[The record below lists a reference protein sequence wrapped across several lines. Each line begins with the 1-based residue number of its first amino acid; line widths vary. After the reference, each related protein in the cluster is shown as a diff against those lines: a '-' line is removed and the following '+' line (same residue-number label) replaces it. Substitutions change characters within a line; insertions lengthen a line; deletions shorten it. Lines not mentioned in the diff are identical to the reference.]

1 MPQKLSAKIVR
12 KEPIYIC
19 HFPQK
24 SPRISGSL
32 FCGKW
37 PASWGIL
44 WVFATLYD
52 RSPKKEALSK
62 SRGCLP
68 LEALS
73 KSRGSLPL
81 RSPKK
86 ALSLFGSSHSCQR
99 GSYKEPRLFDR
110 ASLAALTAALCQSLF
125 LEALTKRLL
134 QSLVCK
140 SLKEPQKAQLQALT
154 AARASQCVAVC
165 CSVLQCEEPQK
176 AQLEALTV
184 RGSSKSLC
192 KRLLQRLLLEPQ
204 ALTSTAWG
212 SYSCSLSEPEA
223 LTKTLCQRDNRAS
236 LAALTAA
243 LCQTLFRKRLLQSL
257 GCKSLKKEGL
267 TKSSCA
273 FLKLLQLL

>member
-154 AARASQCVAVC
+154 ERASRA
-165 CSVLQCEEPQK
+165 SVRASRALQK
-176 AQLEALTV
+176 
-184 RGSSKSLC
+184 SSAKELC
-192 KRLLQRLLLEPQ
+192 KRALQKSSAKELCKRVRAS
-204 ALTSTAWG
+204 ALTE
-212 SYSCSLSEPEA
+212 L
-223 LTKTLCQRDNRAS
+223 
-236 LAALTAA
+236 
-243 LCQTLFRKRLLQSL
+243 
-257 GCKSLKKEGL
+257 
-267 TKSSCA
+267 
-273 FLKLLQLL
+273 